1 MPDFAK
7 CFFVRYAQIYEA
19 YVERTLI
26 KFVYSWRKNSR
37 KSGCKGDS
45 ESTSIIKGGFHMQT
59 LTSKK
64 WITTRDLV
72 YCSIF
77 TVLIA
82 VGAFIKIPIPVV
94 PFTLQFLFTTMAG
107 LILGSKRGAISV
119 VIYTLL
125 GLFGLPIFSQGGGI
139 YYVLVPSFGYIIGFI
154 FGTYITGKIIEIIN
168 KRTLL
173 TYLIANFSGLLIVY
187 LVGMVYY
194 YVLSNYT
201 TPLHIWLY
209 TDVAKYYYVLSNY
222 TTPSPIGLWSL
233 FLYCFVLAVPGD
245 IFICIFT
252 AILAVRLNPLL
263 EEFKN

>member
-1 MPDFAK
+1 
-7 CFFVRYAQIYEA
+7 
-19 YVERTLI
+19 
-26 KFVYSWRKNSR
+26 
-37 KSGCKGDS
+37 
-45 ESTSIIKGGFHMQT
+45 MQT

-139 YYVLVPSFGYIIGFI
+139 YYVLVPSFGYII
-154 FGTYITGKIIEIIN
+154 EIIN

-201 TPLHIWLY
+201 TPSAMRTWLD
-209 TDVAKYYYVLSNY
+209 TVTKYYYVLSNY

-233 FLYCFVLAVPGD
+233 FLHCFVLAVPGD

>member
-1 MPDFAK
+1 
-7 CFFVRYAQIYEA
+7 
-19 YVERTLI
+19 
-26 KFVYSWRKNSR
+26 
-37 KSGCKGDS
+37 
-45 ESTSIIKGGFHMQT
+45 MQT

-64 WITTRDLV
+64 WITTRDMV

-173 TYLIANFSGLLIVY
+173 TYLTANFSGLLIVY

-194 YVLSNYT
+194 YVLSNF
-201 TPLHIWLY
+201 
-209 TDVAKYYYVLSNY
+209 VASAHFFSNIIQHLPQDFLSNY